1 MPKGP
6 FDKKS
11 VDQNAVDE
19 TSFRP
24 TVLSTKRPSTKLL
37 STKPPSTKRPIVPIQ
52 GVGRQRMANCC
63 SLFQRYLA
71 RSGKPDGSTLSAASI
86 VKSNT
91 DLILSL
97 ARMAAHGYNTNSRK
111 IVFDDN
117 DLIRGKVDVEK
128 GLHGNVY
135 IIVIIAI

>member
-11 VDQNAVDE
+11 VDE

-37 STKPPSTKRPIVPIQ
+37 STKRPSTKRPIVPIQ
-52 GVGRQRMANCC
+52 DMGRQRMANCC

-71 RSGKPDGSTLSAASI
+71 RSGERDGTAPSAASM
-86 VKSNT
+86 VESNT

-97 ARMAAHGYNTNSRK
+97 ARMAAAHGYNTNSRK
-111 IVFDDN
+111 IVFDKN
-117 DLIRGKVDVEK
+117 DLSSAKVDVEK
-128 GLHGNVY
+128 GLHGKVY
-135 IIVIIAI
+135 VIVIIAI